1 LGKESK
7 ERRLHKFAHCP
18 AKFGHHLRHMAS
30 GFQNLKN
37 EAAKTN
43 KNII

>member
-1 LGKESK
+1 
-7 ERRLHKFAHCP
+7 
-18 AKFGHHLRHMAS
+18 MAS

-43 KNII
+43 KNIILPSLSQVK